1 MENLQNTGFLK
12 KQYKNANNLNRRISI
27 HDKYSTNKIGF
38 GNWIFSKYDIL
49 PNSLILELGC
59 GTGDMWKN
67 NLDRIKNGSKLVLTD
82 FSEGMLESAQKNL
95 SADKNIIFELVDIQ
109 NIPYDDE
116 SFDIVIANMMLY
128 HVPDLNR
135 GLLEV
140 MRVLKPN
147 GKFYCATFGENGIV
161 EYIED
166 ALKEF
171 NIAKTRNNTFTLQN
185 GSCKL
190 SKYFKN
196 VERLNYEDSLEVT
209 DTNDIV
215 DYIYSLQNM
224 TNINNIEYETMKK
237 ALESKKEN
245 GILNIPKEYGL
256 FICTK

>member
-1 MENLQNTGFLK
+1 MQILQNTEILK
-12 KQYKNANNLNRRISI
+12 NQYKNADNLNKRISI
-27 HDKYSTNKIGF
+27 HDKYSTNKLGF

-59 GTGDMWKN
+59 GTGDMWID
-67 NLDRIKNGSKLVLTD
+67 NLDKIKNGSNLILTD

-95 SADKNIIFELVDIQ
+95 SADENIIFKLVDIQ
-109 NIPYDDE
+109 NIPFADE
-116 SFDIVIANMMLY
+116 CFDIVIANMMLY

-140 MRVLKPN
+140 MRVLKPS

-171 NIAKTRNNTFTLQN
+171 NIARTQNNTFTLQKGTRN
-185 GSCKL
+185 L

-209 DTNDIV
+209 DTSDMV
-215 DYIYSLQNM
+215 DYIYSLGNM
-224 TNINNIEYETMKK
+224 TNIKNVEYETIKK
-237 ALESKKEN
+237 VLESKKEN

-256 FICTK
+256 FVCTK